1 MTLPIG
7 QPLRVAFGEAVADLG
22 KENERIVV
30 LDGDLGSSTRADI
43 FEEAHPDRFYQMGIA
58 EQNMLG
64 VAAGMATLGL
74 IPFVSTFACFAV
86 ARALDSVRV
95 LIAQPELNVKIT
107 GGYAGLLAGMTGKT
121 HLIFDDVAIM
131 RSMGHM
137 VVIAPADEVEARQA
151 IRVMAEH
158 EGPMY
163 VRLTRPATPILFE
176 DDYRF
181 ELGKTT
187 VVREGSDLTVFST
200 GVQTTRVF
208 EAAEV
213 LAEEGIDIHLVH
225 VPTIKPLDVA
235 GVVSAAEKTGL
246 AVTAEEHTIVGGLG
260 GAVAETLSEH
270 YPVRMKRL
278 GLPDSFGESGP
289 NDQLLEKYGLS
300 VEMTARGIRQ
310 FVRGS
315 SAGDRTSDS
324 GQER

>member
-1 MTLPIG
+1 MG
-7 QPLRVAFGEAVADLG
+7 QPLRVAFGEAVAELG

-64 VAAGMATLGL
+64 AAAGMATLGL

-121 HLIFDDVAIM
+121 HLMFDDMAIM
-131 RSMGHM
+131 RAMGHM

-163 VRLTRPATPILFE
+163 VRLTRSATPILFE

-187 VVREGSDLTVFST
+187 VVREGSDLSVFST

-235 GVVSAAEKTGL
+235 GIVSAAEKTGL
-246 AVTAEEHTIVGGLG
+246 AVTVEEHTIVGGLG

-300 VEMTARGIRQ
+300 VEMTAWGIRQ
-310 FVRGS
+310 FVRGVV
-315 SAGDRTSDS
+315 GR
-324 GQER
+324 